1 MEMSGGWERKLI
13 NQVLKKQTD
22 HRVAAETQGISF
34 PFIL

>member
-13 NQVLKKQTD
+13 NQVIKQQAN
-22 HRVAAETQGISF
+22 HRVAAVTQGISF